1 MQRRKCTIFVRD
13 DQEAEMLRSDLAAA
27 PDGISVRQIHGLNL
41 VSHSGTLDLE
51 FSFHRVGAVALRW
64 FWRVLSRAGDRLLL
78 ADSRLDSEAKLA
90 TWLGFNPSTA
100 GFSLLLLYIPNFR
113 NLRDCEL
120 RFAPAGSFR
129 SHALIGQNGTGKSNL
144 IEALITIFRDVDLNR
159 DATLDYT
166 LEYEIRGRVVRLQAE
181 ATKQRRPFVWVDG
194 ESESQGYLLKNRE
207 LLPSHVFAYYSGRN
221 ERIEALFQEHQRRFN
236 QRQEITTD
244 EVLPEQLLN
253 QFAATDADI
262 RAIEEVRLRREARLK
277 QAGDDRL
284 RRLFYCRGGHSQL
297 VLLACLLSD
306 DPVFQKVLKNLHIEA
321 LESAL
326 FVLKEPHRLREKRRS
341 GRFDESELNEGD
353 PRFWYARGNVVS
365 EFLDKLWQ
373 VAWAPIE
380 QEATRQIDFRG
391 RTEKQRQLYLY
402 VPSQVKLRQLGELVG
417 GTDSFFRYAEGA
429 YIGDL
434 IEEVR
439 ITVKKRDEH
448 GGAMSFTQLSEGELQ
463 MLTVLGL
470 MRITRADHCL
480 FLLDEPDT
488 HLNPIWKL
496 RYFDDIEGALNSELG
511 QVAQNQSQIVIT
523 THDPMMIGSL
533 KREQVHILRRK
544 GQKSVIQSPD
554 QHPQGLGVTGLLKSE
569 LFGLSSTLDVETE
582 RRLFRRN
589 ELLVQQPRTAEEDAE
604 LTRLSSELAD
614 LGFSTAD
621 FRDPDYALFVR
632 KMAQHRK
639 FRKPTLSPEEQA
651 EQDRIADEIIEEI
664 LRGDDEDTLR
674 ENFMECLSIDWRT
687 ASILVREG
695 FSTIEEIAYPPS
707 SRRLALIPEFD
718 IRIILKLRFRAH
730 DALTQAPSTESDRY
744 AIKRELERSSRED
757 DESSGLAST

>member
-1 MQRRKCTIFVRD
+1 MQ
-13 DQEAEMLRSDLAAA
+13 LRHLA
-27 PDGISVRQIHGLNL
+27 
-41 VSHSGTLDLE
+41 
-51 FSFHRVGAVALRW
+51 
-64 FWRVLSRAGDRLLL
+64 
-78 ADSRLDSEAKLA
+78 
-90 TWLGFNPSTA
+90 
-100 GFSLLLLYIPNFR
+100 IPHFR
-113 NLRDCEL
+113 NLREVVID
-120 RFAPAGSFR
+120 FATQLSPMPGAAADAAPKSIR

-159 DATLDYT
+159 NAAFDFT
-166 LEYEIRGRVVRLQAE
+166 LEYEIRGHIVRILADTAQ
-181 ATKQRRPFVWVDG
+181 QNLPYVWVDG
-194 ESESQGYLLKNRE
+194 DRVSQEYLSKNDPPEKSPRDE
-207 LLPSHVFAYYSGRN
+207 RRGPRLLPTHIFAYYSGRN

-244 EVLPEQLLN
+244 EVLPEQLLEN
-253 QFAATDADI
+253 FTASDADI
-262 RAIEEVRLRREARLK
+262 RALEVANRRREARLK

-306 DPVFQKVLKNLHIEA
+306 DPVFQKVLKNLHIES

-326 FVLKEPHRLREKRRS
+326 FVLKEPHRLREKRR
-341 GRFDESELNEGD
+341 GGKFDENELNEGD

-380 QEATRQIDFRG
+380 QEATKQIDFRG
-391 RTEKQRQLYLY
+391 RTEKQKQLYLF
-402 VPSQVKLRQLGELVG
+402 VPSHAKLKQLGELVG

-434 IEEVR
+434 IDEVR

-448 GGAMSFTQLSEGELQ
+448 GGKVSFTQLSEGELQ

-470 MRITRADHCL
+470 MRITRENHCL

-496 RYFDDIEGALNSELG
+496 RYFDDIEGVLEHRSDGSPPGPRVLG
-511 QVAQNQSQIVIT
+511 SSTDEVQSQVLIT
-523 THDPMMIGSL
+523 THDPMMVGSL
-533 KREQVHILRRK
+533 KREQVHILRQQ
-544 GQKSVIQSPD
+544 GQRSVVEVPD
-554 QHPQGLGVTGLLKSE
+554 EHPQGMGVTGLLKSD
-569 LFGLSSTLDVETE
+569 LFGLSSTLDIETE

-589 ELLVQQPRTAEEDAE
+589 ELFVKSPRTVEEDAE
-604 LTRLSSELAD
+604 LSRLSAELAD

-639 FRKPTLSPEEQA
+639 FRKPTLTPEEQA
-651 EQDRIADEIIEEI
+651 EQDRIADDIIGEI
-664 LRGDDEDTLR
+664 LREEGR
-674 ENFMECLSIDWRT
+674 E
-687 ASILVREG
+687 
-695 FSTIEEIAYPPS
+695 
-707 SRRLALIPEFD
+707 
-718 IRIILKLRFRAH
+718 
-730 DALTQAPSTESDRY
+730 
-744 AIKRELERSSRED
+744 
-757 DESSGLAST
+757 